1 MRFTPSAFFLH
12 EKNQKFL
19 EHCIFFAFAGVSLA
33 VKIFE
38 AAESEMGKP
47 RILEAIEEVQQEKKG
62 HERKLRYPTPT
73 LAGGLC
79 AAHKP

>member
-1 MRFTPSAFFLH
+1 MRFTPSTFFLH
-12 EKNQKFL
+12 EKKQKFL
-19 EHCIFFAFAGVSLA
+19 EHCIFFAFAGFSWT

-62 HERKLRYPTPT
+62 HERKLRYLTPT
-73 LAGGLC
+73 LSGSFSETQ
-79 AAHKP
+79 KS